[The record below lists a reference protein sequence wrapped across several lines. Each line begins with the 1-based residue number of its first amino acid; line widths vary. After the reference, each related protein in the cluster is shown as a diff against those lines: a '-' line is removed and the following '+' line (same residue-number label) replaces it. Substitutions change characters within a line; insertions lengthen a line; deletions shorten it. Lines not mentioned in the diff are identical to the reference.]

1 MSDAADVADA
11 FPPVSAAQR
20 RLSEVCRASVAAL
33 RGDGAAATLF
43 GLSGPILAHATDR
56 TAERIER
63 EQQTYGEGPSFSA
76 FADQAPVIVEDLRGI
91 AAQQRWPALCRS
103 VAQLEVGRLIAL
115 PVGVGGIRL
124 GVLSIYTRDP
134 GPLSHVQ
141 LPAAL
146 LAANSAALAMLDDQR
161 ESPGAVPL
169 SELGPVLDYRIH
181 QATGMVMGQTG
192 LSAHDA
198 LTRLRARAFTD
209 DVPLERLSAHVI
221 ARQARFDS
229 EDR

>member
-1 MSDAADVADA
+1 MSDVDDAA
-11 FPPVSAAQR
+11 PPVSAAQL
-20 RLSEVCRASVAAL
+20 RLTEVCRASVAAL

-43 GLSGPILAHATDR
+43 GEGGPSLALATDQ
-56 TAERIER
+56 TAERLEL

-76 FADQAPVIVEDLRGI
+76 FADQAPVVVEDLRGI

-103 VAQLEVGRLIAL
+103 VAQLEVGRVVAL

-124 GVLSIYTRDP
+124 GVLSVYSRAA
-134 GPLSHVQ
+134 GPMSHGQ

-146 LAANSAALAMLDDQR
+146 LAADGAALAMLDGEP
-161 ESPGAVPL
+161 ESLGAVPL

-198 LTRLRARAFTD
+198 LTSLRARAFTQD
-209 DVPLERLSAHVI
+209 LPLQRLAADVI
-221 ARQARFDS
+221 ARRARFDS
-229 EDR
+229 EGG